1 MTLTEWNAS
10 TEEDVIANR
19 NRADELVQKLNIYPP
34 LFPSTSPDD
43 PFIAFRENIIHNNN
57 LSSAIAEMPMK
68 DFAEKIK
75 IGTQKLA
82 DSIGIDLSTKLQAD
96 TSAPSETDSRSTDK
110 NT

>member
-1 MTLTEWNAS
+1 MTLAEWNAS

-34 LFPSTSPDD
+34 LSSSTSPDD

-75 IGTQKLA
+75 IGTRKLA
-82 DSIGIDLSTKLQAD
+82 DSIGIDLSTRVYLKTQKR
-96 TSAPSETDSRSTDK
+96 PK
-110 NT
+110 KC